1 VPNLFYYG
9 TDSGGILGWHD
20 LGAMFSTTLTGVMSI
35 AGGGSIGVSS
45 TFKLVNDQTTPP
57 GSYYYGTSP
66 TGVRGWYALPS
77 GGGGVPPTLQINTID
92 SLTGGGDLSANRT
105 LSLVGDSATPS
116 ASCYYGTDA
125 GGVRGFFSLPS
136 GGGGVLP
143 TVQINTAGSLTGG
156 GDLSQN
162 RTHTLVNDSATPGN
176 LYYYGT
182 DASGAKGFYALPS
195 LAGYVP
201 TSRRINTVNSLAGGA
216 TLGADIT
223 IQLQGDQVTPPAS
236 NYYGTD
242 VNGNRG
248 FFPLTGGVPP
258 TRTIATQM
266 SLTGGGDLTANR
278 TLTLV
283 GDVASPAVSNYYGT
297 NAAGVRGWYAI
308 SALAGKNAFTTS
320 AVVFTVPPVGQTVDV
335 TLTDASWVA
344 IGQMVAV
351 QTAGGSPTA
360 AGSLQ
365 CTNKVGNVV
374 TLLNAPAASAV
385 DEIGT
390 VKGWAGTIKIP
401 MTWLACDG
409 SAVSRAMYPDL
420 YALIGTSYGPGD
432 GSTTF
437 ALPDFRGRV
446 VLGAGQGTG
455 LTARAIGATGGEENH
470 QLTVAELAAHTHT
483 YYNANT
489 SGASI
494 GQGSPTLGLVSS
506 GTGSAGGNTPH
517 NNMQPYGVALWIIK
531 VSGGG
536 GATAQAPIAD
546 TTQNGLLRKVSGL
559 NTDYVDGTNNSR
571 PMGPVIVGA
580 PAGTPAPPGSI
591 LIPSLAQSPDGVWT
605 PQTAFDDHFE
615 GTVLDPKWTRV
626 TTAGSLFSFEEV
638 AGSWYTLA
646 ISAANAAGPYDNLI
660 TQPLPNSAPFELIL
674 RVRHRSC
681 PGTNTA
687 ANTSFATTRFYLWN
701 GTSGVDMRMGASFV
715 QTGSTYLAAIWNY
728 YGSNFASVSSFAING
743 SFEYLKI
750 KYLAGGSVNMMVS
763 SNGIT
768 FYDLLGTA
776 LTGAQTGFATTP
788 PNSVGIGHRNIFA
801 SRCLTQIDW
810 VRFVNT

>member
-1 VPNLFYYG
+1 
-9 TDSGGILGWHD
+9 
-20 LGAMFSTTLTGVMSI
+20 
-35 AGGGSIGVSS
+35 
-45 TFKLVNDQTTPP
+45 
-57 GSYYYGTSP
+57 
-66 TGVRGWYALPS
+66 
-77 GGGGVPPTLQINTID
+77 
-92 SLTGGGDLSANRT
+92 
-105 LSLVGDSATPS
+105 
-116 ASCYYGTDA
+116 
-125 GGVRGFFSLPS
+125 
-136 GGGGVLP
+136 
-143 TVQINTAGSLTGG
+143 
-156 GDLSQN
+156 
-162 RTHTLVNDSATPGN
+162 
-176 LYYYGT
+176 
-182 DASGAKGFYALPS
+182 
-195 LAGYVP
+195 
-201 TSRRINTVNSLAGGA
+201 
-216 TLGADIT
+216 
-223 IQLQGDQVTPPAS
+223 
-236 NYYGTD
+236 
-242 VNGNRG
+242 
-248 FFPLTGGVPP
+248 
-258 TRTIATQM
+258 M

-283 GDVASPAVSNYYGT
+283 GDVATPAASYYYGT
-297 NAAGVRGWYAI
+297 NAAGVRGWYSI
-308 SALAGKNAFTTS
+308 SPLNGKNAFTTS

-335 TLTDASWVA
+335 TLVDATWVA

-390 VKGWAGTIKIP
+390 VKGWAGTVKIP
-401 MTWLACDG
+401 MTWLSCDG

-420 YALIGTSYGPGD
+420 YALVGTSYGAGD

-437 ALPDFRGRV
+437 NLPDFRGRV

-455 LTARAIGATGGEENH
+455 LTARAIGAIGGEEAH
-470 QLTVAELAAHTHT
+470 QLTVAELAAHNHT
-483 YYNANT
+483 SPGHNHNLISNPAGYATGANAQNVACT
-489 SGASI
+489 AAA
-494 GQGSPTLGLVSS
+494 GQYAGQLSTAIINS
-506 GTGSAGGNTPH
+506 TGGNGAH

-559 NTDYVDGTNNSR
+559 NTDFVDGTNNCHAL
-571 PMGPVIVGA
+571 GPVIVGA

-615 GTVLDPKWTRV
+615 GTVLDPKWTRS

-763 SNGIT
+763 TNGIT

-810 VRFVNT
+810 VKFVNT